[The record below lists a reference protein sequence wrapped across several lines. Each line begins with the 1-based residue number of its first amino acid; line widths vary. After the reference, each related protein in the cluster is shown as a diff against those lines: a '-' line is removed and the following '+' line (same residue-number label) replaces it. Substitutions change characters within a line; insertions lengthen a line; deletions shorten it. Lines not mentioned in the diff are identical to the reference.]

1 MKKINHWIN
10 GKNVAGADYFHT
22 TNPATGEVLAEVA
35 SGGEAE
41 INQAVAAAKEAFP
54 KWANLPMKERAR
66 LMRRLG
72 DLIDQNVPE
81 IAAMETADT
90 GLPIH
95 QTKNVLIPR
104 ASHNFEFFAEV
115 CQQMNGKTYP
125 VRALDAALFT
135 IFSING
141 ERCTAG
147 SRIFIQQSIYP
158 EFVKRFA
165 ERANRLRVGDPTDP
179 NTQVGALITK
189 QHWEKVSGY
198 IRLGIEEGAT
208 LLAGGAD
215 KPSDL
220 PAHLKAGNFL
230 RPTVLAEVA
239 SGGEAE
245 INQAVAAA
253 KEAFPKWANL
263 PMKERARL
271 MRRLGDLIDQNVPE
285 IAAMET
291 ADTGLP
297 IHQTKNVLIPRAS
310 HNFEFFAEVCQQ
322 MNGKTYPVDD
332 KMLNY
337 TLVQP
342 VGVCALVSPWNVPF
356 MTATWKVAPCLA
368 LGNTAVLKMSE
379 LSPLTADRLGELALE
394 AGIPAGVLNV
404 VQGYGAT
411 AGDALVRHHDVRAV
425 SFTGG
430 TATGRNIMK
439 NAGLKK
445 YSMELGG
452 KSPVLIFEDADI
464 ARALDAA
471 LFTIFSIN
479 GERCTAGSRIFIQ
492 QSIYPEFVKR
502 FAERANRLRVPIS
515 SARLTPRCSPSSRST
530 ANAAP
535 PARASL
541 FSRVSTPSSLNAS
554 PSAPTACAWAIRPI
568 RIPRSGR

>member
-125 VRALDAALFT
+125 VDDKMLNYTLVQPVGVCALVRHHDVRAVSFTGGTATGRNIMKNAGLKKYSMELGGKSPVLIFEDADIERALDAALFT

-179 NTQVGALITK
+179 NTQVGALISQ

-230 RPTVLAEVA
+230 RPTVLADVDNRMRVAQEEIFGPVACLLPFKDEAEGLRLANDVEYGLASYIWTQDVSKVLRLARGIEAGMVFVNTQNVRDLRQPFGGVKA
-239 SGGEAE
+239 SGTGREGGEYSFEVFAE
-245 INQAVAAA
+245 MKNVCISMGDHPI
-253 KEAFPKWANL
+253 PKW
-263 PMKERARL
+263 
-271 MRRLGDLIDQNVPE
+271 
-285 IAAMET
+285 
-291 ADTGLP
+291 
-297 IHQTKNVLIPRAS
+297 
-310 HNFEFFAEVCQQ
+310 
-322 MNGKTYPVDD
+322 
-332 KMLNY
+332 
-337 TLVQP
+337 
-342 VGVCALVSPWNVPF
+342 GV
-356 MTATWKVAPCLA
+356 
-368 LGNTAVLKMSE
+368 
-379 LSPLTADRLGELALE
+379 
-394 AGIPAGVLNV
+394 
-404 VQGYGAT
+404 
-411 AGDALVRHHDVRAV
+411 
-425 SFTGG
+425 
-430 TATGRNIMK
+430 
-439 NAGLKK
+439 
-445 YSMELGG
+445 
-452 KSPVLIFEDADI
+452 
-464 ARALDAA
+464 
-471 LFTIFSIN
+471 
-479 GERCTAGSRIFIQ
+479 
-492 QSIYPEFVKR
+492 
-502 FAERANRLRVPIS
+502 
-515 SARLTPRCSPSSRST
+515 
-530 ANAAP
+530 
-535 PARASL
+535 
-541 FSRVSTPSSLNAS
+541 
-554 PSAPTACAWAIRPI
+554 
-568 RIPRSGR
+568 

>member
-1 MKKINHWIN
+1 MKKVNHWIN
-10 GKNVAGADYFHT
+10 GKNVAGNDYFQT
-22 TNPATGEVLAEVA
+22 TNPATGEVLA
-35 SGGEAE
+35 
-41 INQAVAAAKEAFP
+41 
-54 KWANLPMKERAR
+54 
-66 LMRRLG
+66 
-72 DLIDQNVPE
+72 D
-81 IAAMETADT
+81 
-90 GLPIH
+90 
-95 QTKNVLIPR
+95 
-104 ASHNFEFFAEV
+104 
-115 CQQMNGKTYP
+115 
-125 VRALDAALFT
+125 
-135 IFSING
+135 
-141 ERCTAG
+141 
-147 SRIFIQQSIYP
+147 
-158 EFVKRFA
+158 
-165 ERANRLRVGDPTDP
+165 
-179 NTQVGALITK
+179 
-189 QHWEKVSGY
+189 
-198 IRLGIEEGAT
+198 
-208 LLAGGAD
+208 
-215 KPSDL
+215 
-220 PAHLKAGNFL
+220 
-230 RPTVLAEVA
+230 VA

-464 ARALDAA
+464 ERALDAA

-502 FAERANRLRVPIS
+502 FAERANRLRVGDPNDPNTQVGALIS
-515 SARLTPRCSPSSRST
+515 QQHWEKVSGYIRLGIEEGKDQVKGVEFLKSLPYVDGGRIGVHGWSFGGHMTTALLLRYPEIFKVGVAGGPVIDWGYYEVMYGERYMDTPETNPEGYKECNLKNLAGQLKGHLLIIHDDHDDTCVPQHTLSFMKACVDARTYPD
-530 ANAAP
+530 
-535 PARASL
+535 L
-541 FSRVSTPSSLNAS
+541 FIYPCHKHNV
-554 PSAPTACAWAIRPI
+554 
-568 RIPRSGR
+568 SGRDRVHLHEKITRYFEQNL

>member
-1 MKKINHWIN
+1 MKKVNHWIN
-10 GKNVAGADYFHT
+10 GKNVAGNDYFQT
-22 TNPATGEVLAEVA
+22 TNPATGEVLA
-35 SGGEAE
+35 
-41 INQAVAAAKEAFP
+41 
-54 KWANLPMKERAR
+54 
-66 LMRRLG
+66 
-72 DLIDQNVPE
+72 D
-81 IAAMETADT
+81 
-90 GLPIH
+90 
-95 QTKNVLIPR
+95 
-104 ASHNFEFFAEV
+104 
-115 CQQMNGKTYP
+115 
-125 VRALDAALFT
+125 
-135 IFSING
+135 
-141 ERCTAG
+141 
-147 SRIFIQQSIYP
+147 
-158 EFVKRFA
+158 
-165 ERANRLRVGDPTDP
+165 
-179 NTQVGALITK
+179 
-189 QHWEKVSGY
+189 
-198 IRLGIEEGAT
+198 
-208 LLAGGAD
+208 
-215 KPSDL
+215 
-220 PAHLKAGNFL
+220 
-230 RPTVLAEVA
+230 VA

-342 VGVCALVSPWNVPF
+342 VGV
-356 MTATWKVAPCLA
+356 
-368 LGNTAVLKMSE
+368 
-379 LSPLTADRLGELALE
+379 
-394 AGIPAGVLNV
+394 LNV

-464 ARALDAA
+464 ERALDAA

-502 FAERANRLRVPIS
+502 FAERANRLRVGDPNDPNTQVGALISQQHWEKVSGYIRLGIEEGATLLAGGPDKPSDLPAHLKGGNFLRPTVLADVDNRMRVAQEEIFGPVACLLPFKDEAEGLRLANDVEYGLASYIWTQDVSKVLRLARGIEAGMVFVNTQNVRDLRQPFGGVKASGTGREGGEYSFEVFAEMKNVCISMGDHPI
-515 SARLTPRCSPSSRST
+515 PKWG
-530 ANAAP
+530 
-535 PARASL
+535 
-541 FSRVSTPSSLNAS
+541 V
-554 PSAPTACAWAIRPI
+554 
-568 RIPRSGR
+568 